1 MLAVRSPVSSEE
13 WEVAKDRWRWTA
25 NSNARIAPANGVIS
39 PVRISGSRLMCHRYE
54 RIITACLI
62 S

>member
-1 MLAVRSPVSSEE
+1 MPAVRSPVSLEE
-13 WEVAKDRWRWTA
+13 WKVAKDGWRLTG
-25 NSNARIAPANGVIS
+25 NSVARIAPANGVIS
-39 PVRISGSRLMCHRYE
+39 LVRISGSRLMCHRYE